1 MNASNW
7 DYSWVHMV
15 VEPSSEP
22 RVDDFLG
29 FYKIIPHQ
37 SVTTLP
43 IQDISTQN
51 LNQISNFTDP
61 YKEISAWI

>member
-1 MNASNW
+1 
-7 DYSWVHMV
+7 MV